1 MELRAALAAQGNS
14 PEQVDEIMSSM
25 IEEVFN
31 GGDPEECLDEQ
42 GLEPDYVFDL
52 LAECR

>member
-1 MELRAALAAQGNS
+1 MTLREALANQGKS
-14 PEQVDEIMSSM
+14 HDEVDEIMSSM

-52 LAECR
+52 LSECR